1 MIRIMHAHKLATL
14 ALAWLAAC
22 ERQPMSSPLGATRD
36 DLEQVYRR
44 RDPALA
50 GHQRAEAVVVGPDGI
65 TVLASASPKG
75 DTDHTWLLRLADDG
89 SLAWEHHYEPTQGTG
104 RALVALRRGFAI
116 AGDVQRDAMAYQ
128 ASLLRVDPAGTVV
141 GAASLGPRG
150 VTGFYAVTARADDA
164 VVAGGTTRWKGWIVA
179 TDAALQSPSET
190 SLDVDEVNALTTLPS
205 GEVAALAAVEKSTT
219 GFGRARLSALGGD
232 GTVRWSVQLPSS
244 GRGDPAALAT
254 LPDGLLVAG
263 NGAARDVDPSHIW
276 LARVSPDGKLVREH
290 ALDGGS
296 SAWRAR
302 AVATLPDG
310 FAIAGDVTASG
321 GQRTPQVWWLTTD
334 GETRLQRAYGDGDL
348 VTGLAATRDGGL
360 VLVGSTTHG
369 PGKTN
374 VWVVRLDPKGDVVW
388 QRVFGAPAS

>member
-1 MIRIMHAHKLATL
+1 MWSVVHLCMRRLGLAMVALATGCGDSAARIQVVALGGACARPAQGNLVKVTAYSPSGDHSQSLGLDQTLEINDFPADTEQL
-14 ALAWLAAC
+14 AIEVVIAGGGIGAAGK
-22 ERQPMSSPLGATRD
+22 SPPLMYGRLPDGATI
-36 DLEQVYRR
+36 
-44 RDPALA
+44 P
-50 GHQRAEAVVVGPDGI
+50 I
-65 TVLASASPKG
+65 
-75 DTDHTWLLRLADDG
+75 
-89 SLAWEHHYEPTQGTG
+89 
-104 RALVALRRGFAI
+104 
-116 AGDVQRDAMAYQ
+116 AMAP
-128 ASLLRVDPAGTVV
+128 PAGFCE
-141 GAASLGPRG
+141 LPPMK
-150 VTGFYAVTARADDA
+150 TARAHPL
-164 VVAGGTTRWKGWIVA
+164 VA
-179 TDAALQSPSET
+179 TAGNGALVVGGIGDSGALSTAEYYDAATQEFVDIAVPSA
-190 SLDVDEVNALTTLPS
+190 LVDEQ
-205 GEVAALAAVEKSTT
+205 GFT
-219 GFGRARLSALGGD
+219 G
-232 GTVRWSVQLPSS
+232 
-244 GRGDPAALAT
+244 AALAT

-276 LARVSPDGKLVREH
+276 LARVSPAGKLVREH

-302 AVATLPDG
+302 AVAALPDG
-310 FAIAGDVTASG
+310 FAIAGDVTAPG